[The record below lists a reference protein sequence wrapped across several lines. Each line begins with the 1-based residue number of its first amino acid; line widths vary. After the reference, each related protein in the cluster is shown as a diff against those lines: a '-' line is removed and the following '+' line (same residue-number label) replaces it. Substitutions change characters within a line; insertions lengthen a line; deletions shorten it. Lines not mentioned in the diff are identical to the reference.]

1 MISTKDSVNQMQEF
15 DFIVVG
21 AGMAGAS
28 AAYRLAPHG
37 RVLILERE
45 AQPGYHSTGRSAAL
59 FTECYG
65 NAGIRALTVG
75 SRPFYQEPPE
85 GFSDVPLLRRRGCL
99 NIGRADQIESLD
111 AHFEASRRF
120 VDNLRRL
127 DAKAVR
133 ALVPVLN
140 DGYAVQGVLEPDA
153 ADIDVAALL
162 QGFIGGARHHGA
174 QLVNHAAIRSLKRKS
189 GLWEAEFGTD
199 RAVAPVIIN
208 ASGAWADEV
217 AALAGVAPLGLVP
230 KRRTAVTFDVADSRA
245 IELFPAVIDVNEEF
259 YFKPDAGRILASP
272 ADETPSP
279 PCDAQPETIDVATVM
294 DRIGRATIYAPRHL
308 AAKWA
313 GLRTFAPDKMIVAG
327 FDVRAE
333 GFFWLA
339 GHGGYGIQTAP
350 AMGRV
355 VAALA
360 RSKAIPSDLE
370 KAGVVAAD
378 LSPSRIGLT
387 AWQATE

>member
-1 MISTKDSVNQMQEF
+1 MQAF
-15 DFIVVG
+15 DFIIVG

-28 AAYRLAPHG
+28 AAYHLAPHG
-37 RVLILERE
+37 RVLLLERE
-45 AQPGYHSTGRSAAL
+45 DQPGYHSTGRSAAL

-75 SRPFYQEPPE
+75 SRSFYQSPPD
-85 GFSDVPLLRRRGCL
+85 GFASVPLVRRRGCL
-99 NIGRADQIESLD
+99 IIARTDQLESLE
-111 AHFEASRRF
+111 AHFENSRRF
-120 VDNLRRL
+120 VGNLRRL

-133 ALVPVLN
+133 ATVPVLN
-140 DGYAVQGVLEPDA
+140 DGYAIQGVLEPDA

-162 QGFIGGARHHGA
+162 QGFLKGARQHGA
-174 QLVNHAAIRSLKRKS
+174 HLVNDAAIGALARRNDR
-189 GLWEAEFGTD
+189 WEVELGAD
-199 RAVAPVIIN
+199 RFSAPVVIN

-217 AALAGVAPLGLVP
+217 AALAGVARLGLVP
-230 KRRTAVTFDVADSRA
+230 KRRTAVTFDVTDPRA
-245 IELFPAVIDVNEEF
+245 IENFPAVIDVDEEF

-279 PCDAQPETIDVATVM
+279 PCDAQPEPIDVATVM
-294 DRIGRATIYAPRHL
+294 DRIGRATTYAPRRL

-327 FDVRAE
+327 FDSQAD

-360 RSKAIPSDLE
+360 RGKAMPVELE
-370 KAGVVAAD
+370 EGGITARD
-378 LSPSRIGLT
+378 LSPTRPGLEVLSHETKVIGL
-387 AWQATE
+387 ER